1 MPTRPVLRARAA
13 AAGRLLGAGSP
24 LSVRPWFS
32 AGYVL
37 ANRTG
42 KSTHVSE
49 LDSLWSTARAWGAAL
64 PAFPDLRETVS
75 FALPAHLDAV
85 TVWLGAVAHLVRP
98 SDLELRVPDPA
109 RDRTVVAQVGPARS
123 ACRQRRSN
131 TRLSCVDRVPPGQPA
146 TCVSS
151 STYTP
156 HRRSSRDP

>member
-109 RDRTVVAQVGPARS
+109 RDRTVVAQVGPGSVGVSTAALEHS
-123 ACRQRRSN
+123 AVLRGPGAAGAACHLRE
-131 TRLSCVDRVPPGQPA
+131 LVDVHTA
-146 TCVSS
+146 SEVFS
-151 STYTP
+151 
-156 HRRSSRDP
+156 